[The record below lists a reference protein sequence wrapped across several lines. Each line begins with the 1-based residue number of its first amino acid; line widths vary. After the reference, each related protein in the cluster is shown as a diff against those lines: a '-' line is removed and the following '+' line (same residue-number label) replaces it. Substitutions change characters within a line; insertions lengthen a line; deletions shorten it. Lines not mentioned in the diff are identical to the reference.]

1 MRKHIRDL
9 SYDKLEE
16 KIKKY
21 INDEEELATIKRA
34 YDFAS
39 EKHFGQKRLTGEGY
53 IIHPLNVAYLL
64 TDIKADFE
72 TLSAALLHDVVEDC
86 NVSIEVI
93 KKKFGPNIT
102 TLVDGVTKISKLN
115 FSHDSELTIN
125 NQRKILVGL
134 SEDVRVII
142 IKLADRLNNLQT
154 LYVHSDFK
162 QKKIARETLDIL
174 TPIAGRLGINSL
186 KQQLEE
192 YCLRYLKPDEYYDIV
207 EKLNAS
213 KTERDNSVA
222 KMIESVSELLNKHG
236 IKHKIK
242 GRSKSI
248 YSIYKKLSKGK
259 RFSDIYDLLALRIYV
274 ETEAE
279 CYQTLGIIHS
289 KFRPKPKRFKDY
301 IAMPKTNM
309 YQSLHTTVFGVDG
322 LLFEVQI
329 RTYEMDRV
337 AEYGIASHWSYKEKG
352 SVKAVMQNE
361 MEQKLQF
368 FRAIMDLRKDEDS
381 PEGFVNTVKEEV
393 FQNTIYVFTP
403 LGDVIELPN
412 GSTPIDFAYKV
423 HTNVGEKTTG
433 ALVNERIVPLD
444 HKLKNE
450 DVVKI
455 ITNNN
460 SEGPSREW
468 LNFVQTTQAKNKIR
482 NFFNRANR
490 EEYLKKGEEVLN
502 KELRRKKIVLNE
514 FYEEENIKKI
524 VSDLKFGSLKEIYT
538 NVGSGKLSVD
548 TVICAYKKDEDKDS
562 AILEKA
568 SKGATHNADSN
579 SLVSIAGTNDIKV
592 NLASCCKPVPGDR
605 IVGYITKGYGV
616 TVHRMVCPNVADLD
630 ERLIEVKWNETNEK
644 LPTSILIRVNSPK
657 NLLIDV
663 VSKATN
669 QDIPVK
675 RFSNTHLKEDD
686 LIKMTVLVNDKERL
700 LKLMNDIKMIDGVT
714 EVMRLIN

>member
-9 SYDKLEE
+9 TYEKLEE

-21 INDEEELATIKRA
+21 ISDTEELSMIRKA
-34 YDFAS
+34 YDFAN
-39 EKHFGQKRLTGEGY
+39 EKHFGQKRLTGEDY
-53 IIHPLNVAYLL
+53 IIHPLNVAYIL

-86 NVSIEVI
+86 NVSIDVI

-102 TLVDGVTKISKLN
+102 VLVDGVTKISKLN
-115 FSHDSELTIN
+115 FSHDNELTIN

-142 IKLADRLNNLQT
+142 VKLADRLNNLQT
-154 LYVHSDFK
+154 LYVHSELK

-174 TPIAGRLGINSL
+174 TPIAGRLGINNL

-192 YCLRYLKPDEYYDIV
+192 YCLRYLKPEEYYDIV

-222 KMIESVSELLNKHG
+222 LMIESVSELLNMHG

-279 CYQTLGIIHS
+279 CYQVLGIIHS

-322 LLFEVQI
+322 LLFEIQI

-368 FRAIMDLRKDEDS
+368 FRSIMDLRKSEES
-381 PEGFVNTVKEEV
+381 PEGFVNTVKEEI

-412 GSTPIDFAYKV
+412 GSTPVDFAYKV

-433 ALVNERIVPLD
+433 AIVNEHIVPLD
-444 HKLKNE
+444 YKLKNE

-460 SEGPSREW
+460 SDGPSREW

-490 EEYLKKGEEVLN
+490 EEYLKKGEDALN
-502 KELRRKKIVLNE
+502 KELRRKKIVLSE
-514 FYEEENIKKI
+514 FYEDDNIKKL
-524 VSDLKFGSLKEIYT
+524 VSDLKFGSMKEVFT
-538 NVGSGKLSVD
+538 NIGSGKLSVD
-548 TVICAYKKDEDKDS
+548 TVIASYKKEDKDS
-562 AILEKA
+562 SILEKA
-568 SKGATHNADSN
+568 SKGINHKTDSN
-579 SLVSIAGTNDIKV
+579 LLVSVAGTNDIKV
-592 NLASCCKPVPGDR
+592 NLASCCKPIPGDR

-630 ERLIEVKWNETNEK
+630 ERLIEVNWNETNDK

-714 EVMRLIN
+714 EVMRMIN